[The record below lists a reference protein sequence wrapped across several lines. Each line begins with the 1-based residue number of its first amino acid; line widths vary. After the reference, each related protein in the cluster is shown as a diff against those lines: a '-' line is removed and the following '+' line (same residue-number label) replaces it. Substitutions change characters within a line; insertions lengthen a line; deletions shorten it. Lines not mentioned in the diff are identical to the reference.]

1 MEAKGQTVLTR
12 ACLALNLKVLTYGSI
27 CPFEVSSSP
36 WVNTLYKC
44 YTMFIVILFHGTSIA
59 APLFLLCT
67 NYPMADGIEVMSILL
82 TQIRSG
88 MKIMTFV
95 IYKGEIQK
103 LILCLYENFYVHEKR
118 LDEEET
124 RLVQETIQYVR
135 RIIIGWFTLY
145 SCTVVAMV
153 THPLTAPPPE
163 EEEVSLNHSGHHR
176 ILPYKSWYPNWDS
189 TQSPQYEIEYSMQA
203 TLTILEAWCLGCIDT
218 FCVTLMIYVGCQFDL
233 LNKSLINMN
242 TEVQLKIKAKQ
253 GRPAKFLENSL
264 PSFDMNEVAGTT
276 PGDVNKVGQK
286 ILSQTAEDNLAVAS
300 GDRYQVFERETV
312 VYIKECVKHHQSLLL
327 KVQDNREGLEFN
339 GLHQLLVYADDV
351 NMLGE
356 DPQTIR
362 ENTEF
367 YLMFVADMNKA
378 FNTMF
383 FIVFFT
389 ASLLICLL
397 GFQVIVMP
405 PKGLMFVRVFLHSI
419 CTVVELGFFCWFGSE
434 LMHKSESVFYA
445 AYGCEWQEHSRDVKT
460 CIGMMI
466 MRAQKPVGVQAGLF
480 GDICLPTFGSLMK
493 NAYSYLALLRQ
504 LHEGDEQ

>member
-1 MEAKGQTVLTR
+1 
-12 ACLALNLKVLTYGSI
+12 
-27 CPFEVSSSP
+27 
-36 WVNTLYKC
+36 
-44 YTMFIVILFHGTSIA
+44 
-59 APLFLLCT
+59 
-67 NYPMADGIEVMSILL
+67 MADGIEVMSILL

-253 GRPAKFLENSL
+253 GRSAKFLENSL
-264 PSFDMNEVAGTT
+264 PSFDMNEVAGTI

-286 ILSQTAEDNLAVAS
+286 ILSQTEEDKLAVTS
-300 GDRYQVFERETV
+300 GDRYKIFERETV

-327 KVQDNREGLEFN
+327 
-339 GLHQLLVYADDV
+339 
-351 NMLGE
+351 
-356 DPQTIR
+356 
-362 ENTEF
+362 
-367 YLMFVADMNKA
+367 FVADMNKA

-397 GFQVIVMP
+397 GFQVTVMP

-434 LMHKSESVFYA
+434 LMHKSESVLYA